1 MSGMM
6 SEEKDVTFIMRKNGI
21 KNSIYAALAC
31 FALLVTLNVDLGSIG
46 EEAAAGG
53 FLTNLA
59 VQIKSWNMF
68 FRFLIIRM
76 RPWLFWFL
84 FFSCAQTKNG
94 RCRCPDGPSGSLP

>member
-1 MSGMM
+1 M

-59 VQIKSWNMF
+59 VQIKKLEYVLPVFNYKDAAMA
-68 FRFLIIRM
+68 FLV
-76 RPWLFWFL
+76 L